1 MLFLVHLCQHFV
13 YWKKWETKL
22 CSKKNFPERV
32 RGGGGGTLVNF
43 CWVCAATSSPGH
55 FTKAREKRPGD
66 KVVCAAGLPEPLPH
80 YSLFWGQIIFID
92 PILVTFGK
100 M

>member
-13 YWKKWETKL
+13 YWKKWETRL
-22 CSKKNFPERV
+22 CFKKNFPGIGG
-32 RGGGGGTLVNF
+32 GGGGGTFVNF
-43 CWVCAATSSPGH
+43 CW
-55 FTKAREKRPGD
+55 
-66 KVVCAAGLPEPLPH
+66 VCAAGLPEPLPH
-80 YSLFWGQIIFID
+80 YSIFLGPNID